1 MLKLKDLKEIIFGT
15 EINIYDTNTKLGFDE
30 YDLSDRSIKKFG
42 EYEVVGISPSYKEY
56 EKGGISIY
64 INFFDKEE
72 LEKCIY
78 EELEK
83 CI

>member
-1 MLKLKDLKEIIFGT
+1 MLKLKDLKEIDFGT

-56 EKGGISIY
+56 EKTAKLRKILILDY
-64 INFFDKEE
+64 IFDKK
-72 LEKCIY
+72 LTI
-78 EELEK
+78 
-83 CI
+83 